1 VHPFVAS
8 LVGPLVVAS
17 FVGLTSTLVDPT
29 SALAAVA
36 SALADLA
43 LVAASWVALA

>member
-1 VHPFVAS
+1 
-8 LVGPLVVAS
+8 VVAS
-17 FVGLTSTLVDPT
+17 FVDLTSTLVDPT

-36 SALADLA
+36 SLAALA